1 MMKMLVTFFS
11 LFVIFYAGIEIFRKM
26 SGQEKWEVVKTF
38 SYSLALSLVVIV
50 CLTLLVVVF

>member
-1 MMKMLVTFFS
+1 MMKMLVTF
-11 LFVIFYAGIEIFRKM
+11 LATFVIFYTGIEIFRKM
-26 SGQEKWEVVKTF
+26 SGQEKWEVVKTV